1 MASLSL
7 VLRLCLLLLL
17 LLLFPRSS
25 FPLLLQLPSIP
36 SSNATCLIAG
46 WGPTLYFFGDS
57 SDIARAKCPFLLC
70 PFFTSSSLSFFFFV
84 FFFFFYTHTHTHT
97 HSLSLSLH
105 RQSRDI
111 LPRFSWLVFD
121 KLDDF
126 PYSAP
131 SSPILPALLRRFSCC
146 SCRGLVNFGL
156 QCPQTLGF
164 PPPHSWLCSSS
175 PTIYST
181 IIYLLPAIIT
191 PTYPNPPVHPITP
204 PPPSPPT
211 FYLPSLSLS
220 LSLPPADSLGFFLP
234 TLYFVFFFQPTDHD
248 LSPFAKVS
256 FPL

>member
-1 MASLSL
+1 M
-7 VLRLCLLLLL
+7 
-17 LLLFPRSS
+17 
-25 FPLLLQLPSIP
+25 SIP
-36 SSNATCLIAG
+36 SL
-46 WGPTLYFFGDS
+46 PLLHL
-57 SDIARAKCPFLLC
+57 FL
-70 PFFTSSSLSFFFFV
+70 SFFV
-84 FFFFFYTHTHTHT
+84 FFFLFTLPHTL
-97 HSLSLSLH
+97 SLSHSLSLH

-131 SSPILPALLRRFSCC
+131 SSPILPALLRLFSCC

-164 PPPHSWLCSSS
+164 PPPIHGSVVPPRLSTRLLFTPCYYYSNLSQSSGPS
-175 PTIYST
+175 HHTTSSFSSHF
-181 IIYLLPAIIT
+181 LLT
-191 PTYPNPPVHPITP
+191 
-204 PPPSPPT
+204 
-211 FYLPSLSLS
+211 LSLS

-234 TLYFVFFFQPTDHD
+234 TLYFIFFFQPTDHD